1 MNYSKSIKQIVILI
15 MALVVVTA
23 CKKDEPEEVITDSA
37 PVQQLS
43 TDDKNVVDN
52 IDEVIIDVGLILSS
66 NNLNLKISGTPCNAS
81 IDTVISANDTMYYHL
96 RYNGLNCIQSKHR
109 EGLVIMKMKEGSQ
122 WQISGAI
129 MKLEFH
135 DYEITNV
142 YSGKQIT
149 LNGNSTI
156 ENVSGGAIP
165 LLGNTV
171 TSLIYRNIAH
181 LAVTFDN
188 NTSSYWHLN
197 KSIVFSG
204 TPENLVMAV
213 NGFGSVNGYDKLLSW
228 GKDRDGDDFYT
239 QVNEWVTFREKCNWV
254 PFTGEQVYNIP
265 EEGLKATVT
274 FGFNNQNNPITGSD
288 CPTRYRLRWQQHGQ
302 SGTIFLPVAGK

>member
-66 NNLNLKISGTPCNAS
+66 NLNLKISGTPCNAS
-81 IDTVISANDTMYYHL
+81 VDTVISANDTMYYHL